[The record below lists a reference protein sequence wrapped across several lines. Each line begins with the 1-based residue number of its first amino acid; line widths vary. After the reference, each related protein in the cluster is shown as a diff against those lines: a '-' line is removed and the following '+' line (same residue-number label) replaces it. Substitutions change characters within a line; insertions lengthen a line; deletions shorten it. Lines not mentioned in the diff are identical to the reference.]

1 MLERHSSLLTTH
13 LSSTEQTIADQQS
26 YLAELDALEQAA
38 NLRLNQAY
46 EDAKV
51 GLDVDMDQALTSI
64 ADKVTGLVQLLDD
77 PAYLGLF
84 AHNTAHSEKVDT
96 GYDEHLA
103 LLRQLCKQLI
113 NQAGVVSG
121 TNDPALPSL
130 LKSHGVNNV
139 PSLLQKANVMATE
152 HVNTFSAEDL
162 LSLQIAIDHLK
173 AAQAEMYAECI
184 EVVLKEVAN
193 LLAIVIIQHQSCQLE
208 LDQMQDVGSLLQ
220 QVTDTINERIG
231 SAQESRNAMDA
242 KNGIIR
248 DSRRLMDS
256 KLLTVEHGG
265 DTLAD
270 QQSYLAELDALEQA
284 ANLRLN
290 QAYEDAKVGLDIDMD
305 QTLTSIADKVTG
317 LVQLLDDPAYLG
329 LFAHNTSHS
338 EKVDA
343 GYDEHLALL
352 RQLCKQ
358 LITQAGVVSGTN
370 DPALPSLLK
379 SHGVNNVP
387 SLLQKANVMATEQV
401 NTFSAEDLLSLQ
413 IAIDHL
419 KAAQAEMYAECIEVV
434 LREVANLLAIVIIQH
449 QSCQLELDQMQDVGS
464 LLQQV
469 TDTINERIGLAQES
483 RNAIDAKNGIIRDSR
498 RLMDSKLLTVEHGGD
513 VSGSLNA
520 AEAII
525 DDLQQSLTQKQQLTQ
540 ESNLDTMTA
549 EIESLA
555 NQVEQLA
562 RININ
567 SNPQIDDKC
576 TELKSSATNLRNMIS
591 DATTLSKI
599 DSFMKSKLESL

>member
-1 MLERHSSLLTTH
+1 MTPSNSFLERSRSLASRYVTLLSHLDYPDQQLTAEQVEWAFQQPGISGDFIAWLVENVSVEESALARSELPRTLPSPSDASSAEYGHSTTSSTGLISAKELQQQIRSHQQHISMLERHSSLLTTH

-51 GLDVDMDQALTSI
+51 GLDIDMDQALASI

-84 AHNTAHSEKVDT
+84 AHNTAHNEKVDT
-96 GYDEHLA
+96 GYDEHLT

-113 NQAGVVSG
+113 TQAGVVSG

-139 PSLLQKANVMATE
+139 PSLLQKANVMATG

-242 KNGIIR
+242 KN
-248 DSRRLMDS
+248 
-256 KLLTVEHGG
+256 E
-265 DTLAD
+265 
-270 QQSYLAELDALEQA
+270 
-284 ANLRLN
+284 
-290 QAYEDAKVGLDIDMD
+290 
-305 QTLTSIADKVTG
+305 
-317 LVQLLDDPAYLG
+317 
-329 LFAHNTSHS
+329 
-338 EKVDA
+338 
-343 GYDEHLALL
+343 
-352 RQLCKQ
+352 
-358 LITQAGVVSGTN
+358 
-370 DPALPSLLK
+370 
-379 SHGVNNVP
+379 
-387 SLLQKANVMATEQV
+387 
-401 NTFSAEDLLSLQ
+401 
-413 IAIDHL
+413 
-419 KAAQAEMYAECIEVV
+419 
-434 LREVANLLAIVIIQH
+434 
-449 QSCQLELDQMQDVGS
+449 
-464 LLQQV
+464 
-469 TDTINERIGLAQES
+469 
-483 RNAIDAKNGIIRDSR
+483 IIRDSR

-513 VSGSLNA
+513 VSSSLNA

-525 DDLQQSLTQKQQLTQ
+525 DDLRQSLTQKQQLTQ

-562 RININ
+562 RINF
-567 SNPQIDDKC
+567 NPQIDDKC
-576 TELKSSATNLRNMIS
+576 TELKSSATNLRSMIS